1 MSRFVQ
7 TVSKALLLTYFTE
20 GLKAT
25 MITKFPENIWFNI
38 AVVGILALIFIIIGA
53 LVTRWKENWTHNFHI
68 HKTVF
73 STKEI

>member
-1 MSRFVQ
+1 MCFSNQISFGNFFPTINYAQFRADCFK
-7 TVSKALLLTYFTE
+7 SSAFNLFSE

-53 LVTRWKENWTHNFHI
+53 LVTRWKEN
-68 HKTVF
+68 
-73 STKEI
+73 

>member
-7 TVSKALLLTYFTE
+7 TVSKALLLTYFSE

-25 MITKFPENIWFNI
+25 IIIKFPENIWFNI

-53 LVTRWKENWTHNFHI
+53 LVTRWKEN
-68 HKTVF
+68 
-73 STKEI
+73 